1 MKYEVIL
8 FDADDT
14 LFDYGQAESY
24 ALREAFN
31 QFGMP
36 SGFDICAPAYKEIN
50 KALWRDLELGLISS
64 AVLRVERFT
73 RLFAAHGLDLD
84 PESFSASYLNH
95 LGEGIFLVEGAAE
108 LCDELAGCRLAVITN
123 GIKEVQYSR
132 IQGSPLRDTFA
143 HIIISEEVGSQK
155 PERGIFDHA
164 FARLGLT
171 AEDKHKVLI
180 VGDTLTSDIQ
190 GGISYGIDTCWFNP
204 SGKPRDPEIIPTYE
218 IRSLSELRPIAE
230 GKPGGWLP
238 GGEGCPGREEP
249 IS

>member
-36 SGFDICAPAYKEIN
+36 SVFEDCASAYKEIN

-64 AVLRVERFT
+64 AELRVERFT

-84 PESFSASYLNH
+84 PESFSAAYLLH
-95 LGEGIFLVEGAAE
+95 LGAGIFLIEGAAN
-108 LCDELAGCRLAVITN
+108 LSGELAGCRLAVITN

-132 IQGSPLRDTFA
+132 IQGSELRDTFA

-171 AEDKHKVLI
+171 AEDKRKVLI

-204 SGKPRDPEIIPTYE
+204 LGKPGDPEIVPTYE
-218 IRSLSELRPIAE
+218 IRALSELPPIVE
-230 GKPGGWLP
+230 GKAQGGLP
-238 GGEGCPGREEP
+238 SGGGGPGREEP

>member
-14 LFDYGQAESY
+14 LFDYDQAESY
-24 ALREAFN
+24 ALREAFK
-31 QFGMP
+31 QFGMH
-36 SGFDICAPAYKEIN
+36 SSYEVCAPAYKEIN

-64 AVLRVERFT
+64 AALRVERFT
-73 RLFAAHGLDLD
+73 RLFAAHGLELD
-84 PESFSASYLNH
+84 PESFSAAYLLH

-108 LCDELAGCRLAVITN
+108 LCNELADCRLAVITN

-132 IQGSPLRDTFA
+132 IQGSSLRGAFA
-143 HIIISEEVGSQK
+143 QIIISEEVGSQK

-171 AEDKHKVLI
+171 TEDKRKVLI

-204 SGKPRDPEIIPTYE
+204 LGKPKDPEIVPTYE
-218 IRSLSELRPIAE
+218 IRALSELRLIIE
-230 GKPGGWLP
+230 GREPGGLP
-238 GGEGCPGREEP
+238 GVEGGPGREEP